1 MHKVSC
7 HPIWCRGL
15 HNLVCDCMN
24 QSCQEI
30 GAVSLF
36 WTHCG
41 IYIYMVV
48 FVWLVD
54 DLCGQFIK
62 GLLWHVL
69 LPWHILD
76 ALPACFV
83 TMACFVTRWWQICL
97 NSQRFTCCAFCH
109 PSPATLLSVFSSL
122 DPSVSVCV
130 WVHTYVCFCVYYI
143 CARVCVRVCMHAC
156 VLHSVIS
163 VSFCVK
169 LKFCIAL
176 SRLQNYCCL

>member
-1 MHKVSC
+1 MQRTSQL
-7 HPIWCRGL
+7 GL
-15 HNLVCDCMN
+15 WLYEPVLSGDWGSVTVLDTLWH
-24 QSCQEI
+24 
-30 GAVSLF
+30 
-36 WTHCG
+36 
-41 IYIYMVV
+41 IYMVV